1 MRWVFLLVAAV
12 AVFLAWLQAKGQR
25 ALVAFASLFFLIGMF
40 VLGIGVEEVFLSLR
54 ARSWPTVQGVVL
66 SSEVREVRGD
76 DVSYRPVVRYRY
88 TYRGKTYTSDRIWV
102 GGSLSGSNYWAQ
114 KVVSRY
120 TPGSPVPVR
129 VRPGDP
135 SFSVLETGF
144 VPTALFFLVF
154 GLTFALM
161 GGGLIAYALF
171 RNRMVPQDLPAWALT
186 VFGVLWLL
194 MTLPLTLETISRFRE
209 GEMGVMGIVG
219 VAVVLVGAGVL
230 GAGGTMLLRRFRG
243 APIQIAVDEP
253 LSLGETFSARITL
266 PRRPFQRVRVRLT
279 CNVQITYRTANGWTT
294 ETLPIWSTEREVS
307 PREVIRGLD
316 GAHLEVSF
324 TLPEDLPPSGTHPT
338 SEATRAWALEQVRKK
353 VPGSLRKF
361 LPSPEKLLPP
371 EETVIWTLEVRMEV
385 PGPDA
390 VQSRILQV
398 RARPGA

>member
-1 MRWVFLLVAAV
+1 MRWVFLLVAAGV
-12 AVFLAWLQAKGQR
+12 AFLAWLQTKGQR
-25 ALVAFASLFFLIGMF
+25 TTVAFASLFFLIGMF
-40 VLGIGVEEVFLSLR
+40 VLGIGVGETFLSLQ
-54 ARSWPTVQGVVL
+54 ARTWPTVQGVVL
-66 SSEVREVRGD
+66 FSEVREVRGD
-76 DVSYRPVVRYRY
+76 DITYRPVVRYRY

-102 GGSLSGSNYWAQ
+102 GGSLSGSSYWAR

-120 TPGSPVPVR
+120 TPGSSVPVR

-135 SFSVLETGF
+135 AFSVLEAGF
-144 VPTALFFLVF
+144 VPTALFFMVF
-154 GLTFALM
+154 GLTFSII
-161 GGGLIAYALF
+161 GGGLIAYTLF
-171 RNRMVPQDLPAWALT
+171 RDRMVPQDLPAWALT
-186 VFGVLWLL
+186 MFGVLWLL

-209 GEMGVMGIVG
+209 GEMDVMGGVG
-219 VAVVLVGAGVL
+219 VAVVLIGVGVL
-230 GAGGTMLLRRFRG
+230 AAGGTMLLRRFRG

-279 CNVQITYRTANGWTT
+279 CNVQITYRTAEGWTT

-324 TLPEDLPPSGTHPT
+324 TLPENLPPSGTHPT
-338 SEATRAWALEQVRKK
+338 SEATRAWALEQARKK
-353 VPGSLRKF
+353 VPGPLRSL
-361 LPSPEKLLPP
+361 LPSPEELLPL

-390 VQSRILQV
+390 VRTRILQV
-398 RARPGA
+398 RARPRA